1 MKTNYAVLILP
12 VPSIGRNLTATEVDR
27 MRAAGY
33 RPISIKWRV
42 VPAGTPA
49 QGYLYRPFKGGMI
62 STGVVLTM
70 K

>member
-1 MKTNYAVLILP
+1 
-12 VPSIGRNLTATEVDR
+12 

-33 RPISIKWRV
+33 RPISTKWRV